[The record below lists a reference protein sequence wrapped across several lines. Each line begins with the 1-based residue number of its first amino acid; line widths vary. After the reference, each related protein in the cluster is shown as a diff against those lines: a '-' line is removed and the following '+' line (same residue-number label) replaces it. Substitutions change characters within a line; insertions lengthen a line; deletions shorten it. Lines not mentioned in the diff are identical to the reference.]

1 MALSIK
7 PGVIFTEIHSAI
19 VAALPKIDRIYS
31 KFGQIGVITSARDG
45 EHMGGSKHYTGEA
58 LDLRSFYFNGI
69 ERQEIHFELRNALG
83 ADYDVVLEKDH
94 FHVEFDP

>member
-7 PGVIFTEIHSAI
+7 PGVIFTDIHSAI
-19 VAALPKIDRIYS
+19 ITVLPKIDEIYA
-31 KFGQIGVITSARDG
+31 KFHQIAVITSARDG
-45 EHMGGSKHYTGEA
+45 VHMKGSKHYTGEA
-58 LDLRSFYFNGI
+58 LDLRSYYFNGF

-94 FHVEFDP
+94 IHVEFDI